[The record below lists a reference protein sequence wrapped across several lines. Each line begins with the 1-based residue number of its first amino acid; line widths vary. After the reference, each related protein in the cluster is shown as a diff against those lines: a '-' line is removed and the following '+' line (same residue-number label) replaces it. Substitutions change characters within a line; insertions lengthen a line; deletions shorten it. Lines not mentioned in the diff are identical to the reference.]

1 MSIFVAR
8 QPIFDK
14 RERLSGYELL
24 YREDGA
30 ATSAGQHDSN
40 AMSARVIANV
50 FLAMDIKDITGGVPA
65 FLNIT
70 GEQLLEQTYDLLDP
84 KDVVI
89 EVLETCIVDDYTF
102 EAVETMVAA
111 GYRIALDDFEP
122 EQSNARLLGLASIV
136 KIDVLG
142 RTDEQ
147 IKRVVDCVRRPGIT
161 LLAERV
167 ETQEVYA
174 RCLAMGFELF
184 QGYFHARP
192 ETVHAEDVEA
202 RHSSTIRLLN
212 LLRNPNSSDAEIEKA
227 FRADPALCYKLMR
240 MVNSAAIGASEVDSV
255 QRALRLVGRGT
266 LYRWLSVLFTA
277 SFADGSDNTKELVL
291 AALARGRLCELV
303 ANRSPGSPPSDAM
316 FMTGLLS
323 RIDALMRVPMERV
336 LAGIQVPMPVHDA
349 LMLRTGAQAPA
360 LKLAEAYEGGD
371 WSGVRTLA
379 SEMGLA
385 STTVAGLYM
394 DSIKWAKEQLGGTA

>member
-8 QPIFDK
+8 QPIFDTK
-14 RERLSGYELL
+14 ERLSGYELL
-24 YREDGA
+24 YRADGE
-30 ATSAGQHDSN
+30 ATSAGYHDSN

-50 FLAMDIKDITGGVPA
+50 FLGMDIKDITGGVPA
-65 FLNIT
+65 FLNLT
-70 GEQLLEQTYDLLDP
+70 GEQLIEQTYDLLDP

-89 EVLETCIVDDYTF
+89 EVLETCVVDDYMF
-102 EAVETMVAA
+102 AAVEAVVEA

-122 EQSNARLLGLASIV
+122 EQSNARLLSLASII

-142 RTDEQ
+142 RTDEEIQ
-147 IKRVVDCVRRPGIT
+147 RVVDFVKRPGLT

-167 ETQEVYA
+167 ETEAVYT
-174 RCLAMGFELF
+174 RCVAMGFELF

-212 LLRNPNSSDAEIEKA
+212 LLRNPDTSDAELEKA

-255 QRALRLVGRGT
+255 QRALRLIGRGT
-266 LYRWLSVLFTA
+266 LYRWVSVLFTA
-277 SFADGSDNTKELVL
+277 SFADGSDNTKELVV

-303 ANRSPGSPPSDAM
+303 ANRSPGAPASDAM

-323 RIDALMRVPMERV
+323 RIDALMRVSMERV
-336 LAGIQVPMPVHDA
+336 LAGIQVPEPCHDA
-349 LMLRTGAQAPA
+349 LLLRTGAQAPA
-360 LKLAEAYEGGD
+360 LKLAEAYEKGD
-371 WSGVRTLA
+371 WAGVKSLA
-379 SEMGLA
+379 AEMKLA

-394 DSIKWAKEQLGGTA
+394 DSIKWAKEQLGG